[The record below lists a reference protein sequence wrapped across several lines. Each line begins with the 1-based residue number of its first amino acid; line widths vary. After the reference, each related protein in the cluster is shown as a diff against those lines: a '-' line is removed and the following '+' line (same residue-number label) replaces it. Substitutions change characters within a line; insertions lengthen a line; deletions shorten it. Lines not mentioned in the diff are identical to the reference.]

1 MTPLAAYDVMV
12 VTENERKNAV
22 HSYVSHPIRPSLSSR
37 IAKALG
43 ARAARSTRTVSAQ
56 PA

>member
-1 MTPLAAYDVMV
+1 MTPLAAYYVMV

-22 HSYVSHPIRPSLSSR
+22 HSYASLPSRPSLSSR
-37 IAKALG
+37 IAKVLG
-43 ARAARSTRTVSAQ
+43 TRARASRKTSAQ